1 MILASLKQLEN
12 SLRMTKPLHL
22 WTQSKEHQHIIKKFK
37 SEDLTIIKQLSV
49 PTLFLTFSCAD
60 LRWDELMEIIQ
71 KLSKADKVDVDKSNL
86 SYYARCSVIILI
98 LVGGR
103 AGGGKRGKNGQK
115 SKIGTVL

>member
-1 MILASLKQLEN
+1 MN
-12 SLRMTKPLHL
+12 SIKGTPAY
-22 WTQSKEHQHIIKKFK
+22 WKKFK
-37 SEDLTIIKQLSV
+37 SEDLTIVKQLSV

-103 AGGGKRGKNGQK
+103 GGGDSPPLPAGFPLITQKR
-115 SKIGTVL
+115 